1 MTALILM
8 IFVFA
13 GYIVMYRIY
22 GKYISK
28 RIFRLNKA
36 HVAPSVEFQ
45 DGVDYQPTRKEI
57 IFGHHFASI
66 AGTGSIVGPAIAVI
80 WGWVPAILWIFLGSI
95 FIGAVHDFG
104 VLIINIIWATFENQK
119 ILDKQNNTLLIVVNG
134 LILLIA
140 VWIIIEGILSFRKKI
155 KHDTLK

>member
-1 MTALILM
+1 M
-8 IFVFA
+8 
-13 GYIVMYRIY
+13 
-22 GKYISK
+22 
-28 RIFRLNKA
+28 
-36 HVAPSVEFQ
+36 
-45 DGVDYQPTRKEI
+45 
-57 IFGHHFASI
+57 
-66 AGTGSIVGPAIAVI
+66 GPAIAVI

-104 VLIINIIWATFENQK
+104 VFIINIIWATFENQK